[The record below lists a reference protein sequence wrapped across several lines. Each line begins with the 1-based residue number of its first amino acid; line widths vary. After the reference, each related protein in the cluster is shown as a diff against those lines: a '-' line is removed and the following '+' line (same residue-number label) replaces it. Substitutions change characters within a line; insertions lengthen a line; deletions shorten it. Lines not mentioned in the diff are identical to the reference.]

1 MFYPLNPTQTET
13 ILAFLCRSHCLSV
26 SAASIGEWTEN
37 ICERGQIFN
46 CIDSKSQKP
55 ESFNT

>member
-13 ILAFLCRSHCLSV
+13 ILAFLCRSHCLSCEC
-26 SAASIGEWTEN
+26 SFHREWTEN

-46 CIDSKSQKP
+46 CI
-55 ESFNT
+55 